1 RVKVGVSGLGPIGC
15 LVTRAAFSLGKVDII
30 AISDPCTD
38 LNYMIYM
45 FQYDSTHSKFHG
57 TVKAENGKL
66 VTNGNHISISQEQD
80 PANVEWGEAGA
91 ESVVE
96 SSGVFTPM
104 EKSGANLKGGAKR
117 VIISVPLFNAPML
130 VMGMNH
136 ENCGMTVEGAAQSII
151 PTSTGSEAVGKVI
164 PELSR
169 KLTSIAFHFPPQVL
183 VVNRTCHPEEAAGY
197 DDIKKGMKALES
209 PLKAILGYTESR
221 VISCN
226 FNSDTYS
233 TFNAGADIAFNDH
246 FVELISWCDNEFGYN
261 NQVVDLVV
269 HMASK

>member
-1 RVKVGVSGLGPIGC
+1 MGPLRINSKALEFKLLSDRFLAGSMPSPSYDGQARKWEVFGGQHRLPLSLPMSTRFSFHFIPVIEHFSFFLTPHSPLVKTPPSLLAKSCPQDTRVKVGVSGLGPIGC

-136 ENCGMTVEGAAQSII
+136 E
-151 PTSTGSEAVGKVI
+151 K
-164 PELSR
+164 
-169 KLTSIAFHFPPQVL
+169 
-183 VVNRTCHPEEAAGY
+183 
-197 DDIKKGMKALES
+197 
-209 PLKAILGYTESR
+209 
-221 VISCN
+221 
-226 FNSDTYS
+226 
-233 TFNAGADIAFNDH
+233 
-246 FVELISWCDNEFGYN
+246 
-261 NQVVDLVV
+261 
-269 HMASK
+269 